1 MYELLNVD
9 ADKASEEKLRA
20 LVKHLQGQMRDV
32 YVYWVGNWGRGN
44 QACSTRNGQ
53 FVSKKRLLI
62 ISTANQVSLDR
73 NFCLLLVKSPSSS
86 DPVKPGSVSLMV
98 PKVGIDRTNVL

>member
-1 MYELLNVD
+1 MMYMFIGWGIG
-9 ADKASEEKLRA
+9 EEEIRPA
-20 LVKHLQGQMRDV
+20 AQEM
-32 YVYWVGNWGRGN
+32 GNLS
-44 QACSTRNGQ
+44 Q
-53 FVSKKRLLI
+53 KKRLLI